1 LYPVSLFSEE
11 QTCLSQGLHGLIV
24 LKSTSKKPSTSSI
37 TLPDRKVD
45 DRSVGEPIAPS
56 LKAGECN
63 MRLLV
68 TSIVLAS
75 FCGIVCS
82 QPADLLPVV
91 IQAAYQ
97 QPRYYWRA
105 TAVGKTAELLTLFC
119 RACSLGSSGRHDVPL
134 VSVLRD
140 TLGDSDPTNDR
151 VLYVWLLTSSRPNV
165 GQRLLSAVPFF
176 YWRAGEGSQN
186 VNVAPRI
193 DLSTPA
199 HPVISQVGRDILQW
213 TVLDRMDGG
222 IRASSRTYRRNELNY
237 ERLELEEV
245 ISYLRSASGL
255 TDASAPTQ
263 RQLDTV
269 LGRLELRKHLLG
281 GLSKEGHAARLG
293 EESAFDEERIRSRN
307 WELLRQCAE
316 NTDLIVESLDVGG
329 TAGQYEM
336 LWFPLKQSPGPAGPL
351 NSIWKLLNIKDPW
364 HDQLLQQ
371 WKGAIFDRVLDENG
385 ALLPVGAAG
394 VQKVAL
400 IPLGVYSLNYPKL
413 PFLIIDFRDKAHLR
427 RREVIQRAATEIATT
442 ALSVSRF
449 ANWYYYAGLQIY
461 EFIEGRHGNPVDQAA
476 RLDCYSRFRVE
487 LALDQKLDPVLRKE
501 MERRLESLRVN
512 PLEGSPGNAVRTAG
526 ANYAALQIQAEEHG
540 HLAQRLDDMRR
551 SEIESF
557 RATTKHRIADGLLHY
572 GTFGLYEHGSKGD
585 PENIARLDCY
595 RRVQYELNFLDSVVK
610 TGTTP
615 EIAYTGSRLY
625 ASVAELSSLMTRV
638 SSSNVRTHA
647 ASTLQRLNNLSRDAR
662 LQADCSLAIASFKYD
677 AMHMGRSWGGSTSIP
692 SIGGA
697 ASSTALTLK

>member
-1 LYPVSLFSEE
+1 
-11 QTCLSQGLHGLIV
+11 
-24 LKSTSKKPSTSSI
+24 
-37 TLPDRKVD
+37 
-45 DRSVGEPIAPS
+45 
-56 LKAGECN
+56 

-68 TSIVLAS
+68 TSIMFAS
-75 FCGIVCS
+75 FCEIVYS
-82 QPADLLPVV
+82 QPADLLPGVV
-91 IQAAYQ
+91 QAARQ

-119 RACSLGSSGRHDVPL
+119 RACASGSSGSRDVPL

-140 TLGDSDPTNDR
+140 TLGDSDPKNDR
-151 VLYVWLLTSSRPNV
+151 VFYVWLLTSSRPNV
-165 GQRLLSAVPFF
+165 GQRLLAAVPLF

-213 TVLDRMDGG
+213 TVLDRMEGG

-237 ERLELEEV
+237 ERLQLEEV
-245 ISYLRSASGL
+245 INYLRSASGL
-255 TDASAPTQ
+255 TDVAAPTQ
-263 RQLDTV
+263 SQLDTV
-269 LGRLELRKHLLG
+269 LGRLELRKRLLG
-281 GLSKEGHAARLG
+281 GLSKEERAARLG
-293 EESAFDEERIRSRN
+293 EESGFDEERIRSRN

-316 NTDLIVESLDVGG
+316 NTGLIVESLDVGG

-336 LWFPLKQSPGPAGPL
+336 LWFPLKQSSGPPGPL
-351 NSIWKLLNIKDPW
+351 NAIWKLLNINDPW
-364 HDQLLQQ
+364 HDQRLQQ
-371 WKGAIFDRVLDENG
+371 WKGAVFDRVLDENG

-394 VQKVAL
+394 AQKVAL

-413 PFLIIDFRDKAHLR
+413 PFLLVDFRDESHLR
-427 RREVIQRAATEIATT
+427 NREVIQRAITEIAST
-442 ALSVSRF
+442 ALAISRF
-449 ANWYYYAGLQIY
+449 TNWYYYAGLQIY
-461 EFIEGRHGNPVDQAA
+461 IFLEGRRGSPVDQAA

-487 LALDQKLDPVLRKE
+487 LALDHELDPVLRKE
-501 MERRLESLRVN
+501 MEHRLESLRVN
-512 PLEGSPGNAVRTAG
+512 PLEGSPDNEVRTAS

-557 RATTKHRIADGLLHY
+557 RETTKHRIADGLLHY

-585 PENIARLDCY
+585 PENVARLDCY

-615 EIAYTGSRLY
+615 EIAYTSSRLY
-625 ASVAELSSLMTRV
+625 ASVAELSSLMTHV

-647 ASTLQRLNNLSRDAR
+647 SSSLRRLNNLSRDAR
-662 LQADCSLAIASFKYD
+662 LQENCSLAIASFKHD
-677 AMHMGRSWGGSTSIP
+677 ATHMGRSWGGSTSIP
-692 SIGGA
+692 SIGGS
-697 ASSTALTLK
+697 ASSTDLAFK